1 VLTDVTVLCTS
12 AVLFALGATGVA
24 LHRNPVAMLMCVEI
38 MLNAANLVLV
48 LGSHVQG
55 GDAGQAT
62 ALIVLVIAAAEAVV
76 GLGLALVLFRNREP
90 VDVDE
95 PRMVRG

>member
-1 VLTDVTVLCTS
+1 MLTTITVLATT
-12 AVLFALGATGVA
+12 AALFALGATGVM
-24 LHRNPVAMLMCVEI
+24 LRRNPVAMLMCVEI
-38 MLNAANLVLV
+38 MLNAGNLLLV
-48 LGSHVQG
+48 LGSRAQG
-55 GDAGQAT
+55 NDAGQAT

-95 PRMVRG
+95 PRMVQG

>member
-1 VLTDVTVLCTS
+1 MLGNLTVLCTS
-12 AVLFALGATGVA
+12 AVLFALGATGVV
-24 LHRNPVAMLMCVEI
+24 LRRNPVAMLMCVEI

-48 LGSHVQG
+48 LGSRVQG
-55 GDAGQAT
+55 TDTGQAT

-76 GLGLALVLFRNREP
+76 GLGLALVLFRNRDP

>member
-1 VLTDVTVLCTS
+1 MLTNLAVLCTS
-12 AVLFALGATGVA
+12 AVLFAVGATGVV
-24 LHRNPVAMLMCVEI
+24 LRRNPVAMLMCVEI
-38 MLNAANLVLV
+38 MLNAANLVLG
-48 LGSHVQG
+48 LASRVQG
-55 GDAGQAT
+55 SDAGQAI

>member
-1 VLTDVTVLCTS
+1 MLTLVTILATS
-12 AVLFALGATGVA
+12 AVLFALGATGVV
-24 LHRNPVAMLMCVEI
+24 LRRNPVAVLMCVEI
-38 MLNAANLVLV
+38 MLNAANLVFV
-48 LGSHVQG
+48 VGSRAQG
-55 GDAGQAT
+55 NAAGQAT

-76 GLGLALVLFRNREP
+76 GLGLALVLFRNRDP

>member
-1 VLTDVTVLCTS
+1 MLTTLTVLGTS
-12 AVLFALGATGVA
+12 AVLFALGGTGLM
-24 LHRNPVAMLMCVEI
+24 LHRNPAAMLMCIEI
-38 MLNAANLVLV
+38 MLNAGNLVLV
-48 LGSHVQG
+48 LGSRARG
-55 GDAGQAT
+55 NNAGQAT

-95 PRMVRG
+95 PRIVRG